1 MKNVTAYLL
10 AEVTTQ
16 EELNRLT
23 TTADR
28 LFADQEDMGHPDG
41 NLSSFLDDVVT
52 LLESLGGRVEGVE
65 YKEEK
70 QK

>member
-28 LFADQEDMGHPDG
+28 LFADQEDMGHPDS

-65 YKEEK
+65 YKEDK
-70 QK
+70 